1 MPPAANP
8 NQAIN
13 VKLLL
18 IGNSSVGKSSLLLRF
33 SDEQW
38 LPEDES
44 SATIGV
50 DFRVSLLHFFPSLH
64 SQFGSTAQRTK
75 TSETKG
81 IDAIIFLFFIGTQDG
96 VEREESEA

>member
-1 MPPAANP
+1 MYSQSEDWSRADNEDDATYTHTTTVRAMAPVPSSSSAQQP
-8 NQAIN
+8 IN

-50 DFRVSLLHFFPSLH
+50 DFRVC
-64 SQFGSTAQRTK
+64 
-75 TSETKG
+75 
-81 IDAIIFLFFIGTQDG
+81 
-96 VEREESEA
+96 

>member
-1 MPPAANP
+1 MATSTQTQPL
-8 NQAIN
+8 N

-38 LPEDES
+38 VPEDEA

-50 DFRVSLLHFFPSLH
+50 DFRVSFARCGLLCMRR
-64 SQFGSTAQRTK
+64 G
-75 TSETKG
+75 
-81 IDAIIFLFFIGTQDG
+81 DG
-96 VEREESEA
+96 

>member
-1 MPPAANP
+1 MATSTQTPPL
-8 NQAIN
+8 N

-38 LPEDES
+38 VPEDEA

-50 DFRVSLLHFFPSLH
+50 DFRVSFARFLALLCMMR
-64 SQFGSTAQRTK
+64 G
-75 TSETKG
+75 
-81 IDAIIFLFFIGTQDG
+81 DG
-96 VEREESEA
+96 